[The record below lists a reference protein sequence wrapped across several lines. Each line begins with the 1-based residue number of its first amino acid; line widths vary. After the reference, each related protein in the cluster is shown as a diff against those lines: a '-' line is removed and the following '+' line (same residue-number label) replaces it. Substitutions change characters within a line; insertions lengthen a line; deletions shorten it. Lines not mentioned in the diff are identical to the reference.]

1 MRRSATWSG
10 AFLFTFMAA
19 LWGGVAQE
27 PKPTN
32 NAGENILVK
41 VEKPIAA
48 PGLYRTGF
56 SAITARDGRV
66 LLSYLASDLL
76 EGRETGSRG
85 YRLAADYA
93 ASLFALWGLEP
104 AGDAGNGAGRDYLQE
119 VVMKEYSGL
128 GCAVTWSAGEGESS
142 GGRTFREGVDLENY
156 YRNRLPETISGPV
169 VFAGYGLSEQS
180 VSYDDYAG
188 LELKGKI
195 VMLLDDVPG
204 RGNPASPFAKGE
216 AGEKPRAVIWF
227 DGLKKANAAAAKGAR
242 AVLVVRSSLSVGDVY
257 AEMGPPAPDDERPI
271 IHESNRLVTLPGA
284 KREGG
289 AIFISREM
297 ADFILAS
304 SGRTVESLK
313 AEIESRWKP
322 ASFEIPGGT
331 LTIQSSADGEN
342 LLRCHNVIGLIPGSD
357 PRLKN
362 EAVIVG
368 AHLDHLGK
376 RGDYVFNGADDNG
389 SGVTGVL
396 EMARAVAS
404 LPRKPKR
411 SVVFCLW
418 TAEELGLLGAAS
430 YLQHPAFTPAR
441 TAAYLN
447 LDMIGR
453 SPDAAGLK
461 ARLKRL
467 KIPADTLDK
476 IAADNFAV
484 VSFPAG
490 RGLAEILSRADQAV
504 GLDLWPLAE
513 TTAKNSGVVSDY
525 VPFAEARV
533 PYLSW
538 AGGTHEDYHQTSDSL
553 DKIDWELMAKIIRLA
568 YLSALT
574 LADQ

>member
-48 PGLYRTGF
+48 PELYRTGF

-304 SGRTVESLK
+304 SGRTVESS
-313 AEIESRWKP
+313 APIWITWANGAIMFSTGPTTTAAASPASWRWPAPWRPCRESRSGPSSSVCGRRRSWACWARP
-322 ASFEIPGGT
+322 LISSIP
-331 LTIQSSADGEN
+331 
-342 LLRCHNVIGLIPGSD
+342 
-357 PRLKN
+357 
-362 EAVIVG
+362 
-368 AHLDHLGK
+368 
-376 RGDYVFNGADDNG
+376 
-389 SGVTGVL
+389 
-396 EMARAVAS
+396 
-404 LPRKPKR
+404 
-411 SVVFCLW
+411 
-418 TAEELGLLGAAS
+418 
-430 YLQHPAFTPAR
+430 
-441 TAAYLN
+441 
-447 LDMIGR
+447 
-453 SPDAAGLK
+453 
-461 ARLKRL
+461 
-467 KIPADTLDK
+467 
-476 IAADNFAV
+476 
-484 VSFPAG
+484 
-490 RGLAEILSRADQAV
+490 LSRRP
-504 GLDLWPLAE
+504 GRPPISIS
-513 TTAKNSGVVSDY
+513 T
-525 VPFAEARV
+525 
-533 PYLSW
+533 
-538 AGGTHEDYHQTSDSL
+538 
-553 DKIDWELMAKIIRLA
+553 
-568 YLSALT
+568 
-574 LADQ
+574 

>member
-1 MRRSATWSG
+1 MRRSYAFGAVVLFILATAFSG
-10 AFLFTFMAA
+10 L
-19 LWGGVAQE
+19 VAQT
-27 PKPTN
+27 PKPVN
-32 NAGENILVK
+32 NAGENVLVK

-48 PGLYRTGF
+48 PESYRTGF
-56 SAITARDGRV
+56 SVITARDSRV
-66 LLSYLASDLL
+66 LLSYLSSDLL
-76 EGRETGSRG
+76 EGRESGSRG
-85 YRLAADYA
+85 YRLAAEYA

-119 VVMKEYSGL
+119 VVMKEYTGL
-128 GCAVTWSAGEGESS
+128 GCTATWSAREGESS
-142 GGRTFREGVDLENY
+142 GGRTFHEGVDLENY
-156 YRNRLPETISGPV
+156 YRNRIPEVVSAPV
-169 VFAGYGLSEQS
+169 VFAGYGLSEPS
-180 VSYDDYAG
+180 AAYDDFAG

-227 DGLKKANAAAAKGAR
+227 DGLKKANAAAARGAR
-242 AVLVVRSSLSVGDVY
+242 AVLVVRNSLSAGDVY
-257 AEMGPPAPDDERPI
+257 AEMGPPAPNDARPI
-271 IHESNRLVTLPGA
+271 LHEPSRLVTLPGA
-284 KREGG
+284 KRDGG

-304 SGRTVESLK
+304 SGRTIASLK

-322 ASFEIPGGT
+322 ASFEIPGGA
-331 LTIQSSADGEN
+331 LTIRNSAESERI
-342 LLRCHNVIGLIPGSD
+342 LRCYNVIGVIPGSD

-362 EAVIVG
+362 EAVVIG
-368 AHLDHLGK
+368 AHLDHLGQ
-376 RGDYVFNGADDNG
+376 RGDYIFNGADDNG
-389 SGVTGVL
+389 SGVTGTL

-411 SVVFCLW
+411 SMVFCLW
-418 TAEELGLLGAAS
+418 TGEELGLLGSAF
-430 YLQHPAFTPAR
+430 YLQHPVFPPAQ
-441 TAAYLN
+441 TVAYLN

-453 SPDAAGLK
+453 SPDDSSFK

-467 KIPADTLDK
+467 KVPAEAQSR

-484 VSFPAG
+484 VAFPAG
-490 RGLAEILSRADQAV
+490 QGLGEILSRADQAV
-504 GLDLWPLAE
+504 GLDLWPQAE
-513 TTAKNSGVVSDY
+513 AIAKTSGLVSDY
-525 VPFAEARV
+525 ASFAEARV

-538 AGGTHEDYHQTSDSL
+538 MGGTHEDYHQTSDSL
-553 DKIDWELMAKIIRLA
+553 DKINLERMAKIIRLT